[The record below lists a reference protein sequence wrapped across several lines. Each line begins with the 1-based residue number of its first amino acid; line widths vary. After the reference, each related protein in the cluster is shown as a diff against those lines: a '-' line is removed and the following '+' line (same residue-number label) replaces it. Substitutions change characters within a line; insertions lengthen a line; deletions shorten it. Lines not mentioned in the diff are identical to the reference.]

1 MKNKGQGGA
10 GWRCLGQIQPAPD
23 PLFQH
28 LWFLEGFDFSCN
40 VYLLAGPYLT
50 VIDPGNDYTA
60 YMQLFALD
68 FRPADVRKVVITHGH
83 FDHAMGVLELL
94 RAYPSLTQRG
104 PLEVVVHAAGPRELK
119 TILREMGA
127 VVTEV
132 EGRETLEL
140 SGFDFEVVPTPG
152 HTVDGICLYHAAS
165 GSVFT
170 GDTVLPAAVATPDPA
185 AGGRLDDYLA
195 GLKSLLKL
203 EIRHVLPG
211 HGAPVLGDGA
221 RTVRET
227 YEAVILKIVGPR
239 LTWFEAALRF
249 LEIGYLEDALF
260 CCEKWL
266 EAYPEEPRGSELKG
280 MCLNDLGRFQEA
292 EQVFDGILGR
302 KADRLGALLGKG
314 YALMGQDRYAESLPY
329 FDAALQVEPRL
340 REAHMYKGLA
350 LYLSGRV
357 DEAMDIEVFRQ
368 EFAERVKA
376 GLVQRTGKSEDTAPG
391 RAEAS
396 PDRPDRES

>member
-1 MKNKGQGGA
+1 MNDKGNGGA
-10 GWRCLGQIQPAPD
+10 GWRCLGQVRPAPH
-23 PLFQH
+23 PLFEH
-28 LWFLEGFDFSCN
+28 LWFLEGYYFSCN
-40 VYLLAGPYLT
+40 VYVLAGPYLT

-60 YMQLFALD
+60 YMELFALD

-83 FDHAMGVLELL
+83 FDHAMGVIELL
-94 RAYPSLTQRG
+94 RAYPSLAQRD
-104 PLEVVVHAAGPRELK
+104 PLEVVMHAAGPGELK
-119 TILREMGA
+119 GILREMGA
-127 VVTEV
+127 LVTEV
-132 EGRETLEL
+132 EGGETLEL

-165 GSVFT
+165 RSVFT
-170 GDTVLPAAVATPDPA
+170 GDTVLPTAVATPDPA
-185 AGGRLDDYLA
+185 AGGRLEDYLA
-195 GLKSLLKL
+195 GLKNLLKR

-249 LEIGYLEDALF
+249 LQIGYLEDALF
-260 CCEKWL
+260 CCDRWL

-292 EQVFDGILGR
+292 ERVFDGILSRESG
-302 KADRLGALLGKG
+302 RLGALLGKG
-314 YALMGQDRYAESLPY
+314 YALMGQERYAESLPY
-329 FDAALQVEPRL
+329 FDAALEVEPRL
-340 REAHMYKGLA
+340 REAHVYKGLA

-357 DEAMDIEVFRQ
+357 DEAMDIELFRE

-376 GLVQRTGKSEDTAPG
+376 GLLQENGPG
-391 RAEAS
+391 R
-396 PDRPDRES
+396 ES

>member
-1 MKNKGQGGA
+1 MTDKNNGGA
-10 GWRCLGQIQPAPD
+10 GWRCLGQVRSAPH
-23 PLFQH
+23 PLFGH
-28 LWFLEGFDFSCN
+28 LWFLEGYDFSCN
-40 VYLLAGPYLT
+40 IYVLAGPYLT

-83 FDHAMGVLELL
+83 FDHAMGVIELL
-94 RAYPSLTQRG
+94 RAYPSLAQPG
-104 PLEVVVHAAGPRELK
+104 PLEVIMHAAGPGELK
-119 TILREMGA
+119 DILREMGA
-127 VVTEV
+127 LVTEV
-132 EGRETLEL
+132 RGGETLKL

-152 HTVDGICLYHAAS
+152 HTVDGVCLYHAAS
-165 GSVFT
+165 GTVFT
-170 GDTVLPAAVATPDPA
+170 GDTVLPDAVAAPDPA
-185 AGGRLDDYLA
+185 AGGRLEDYLA
-195 GLKSLLKL
+195 GLKNLLKRK
-203 EIRHVLPG
+203 ICHVLPG
-211 HGAPVLGDGA
+211 HGLPVMDDGA

-249 LEIGYLEDALF
+249 LQIGYLEDALF

-292 EQVFDGILGR
+292 ERVFDGILSRESG
-302 KADRLGALLGKG
+302 RLGALLGKG
-314 YALMGQDRYAESLPY
+314 YALMGQERYLESLPY
-329 FDAALQVEPRL
+329 FDAALEVEPRL
-340 REAHMYKGLA
+340 REAQVYKGLA

-357 DEAMDIEVFRQ
+357 DEAMDIEVFRE

-376 GLVQRTGKSEDTAPG
+376 GLLQQAGKPENTGAG
-391 RAEAS
+391 
-396 PDRPDRES
+396 

>member
-1 MKNKGQGGA
+1 MNDKSNGGA
-10 GWRCLGQIQPAPD
+10 GWRCLGQVRPAPH
-23 PLFQH
+23 PLFEH
-28 LWFLEGFDFSCN
+28 LWFLEGYDFSCN
-40 VYLLAGPYLT
+40 IYVLAGPYLT

-60 YMQLFALD
+60 YMELFALD

-83 FDHAMGVLELL
+83 FDHAMGVIELL
-94 RAYPSLTQRG
+94 RAYPSLAQRG
-104 PLEVVVHAAGPRELK
+104 PLEVVMHAAGPGELK
-119 TILREMGA
+119 GILREMGA
-127 VVTEV
+127 LVTEV
-132 EGRETLEL
+132 EGGETLEL

-165 GSVFT
+165 RSVFT
-170 GDTVLPAAVATPDPA
+170 GDTVLPTAVATPDPA
-185 AGGRLDDYLA
+185 AGGRLEDYLA
-195 GLKSLLKL
+195 GLKNLLKR

-249 LEIGYLEDALF
+249 LQIGYLEDALF

-266 EAYPEEPRGSELKG
+266 DAYPDEPRGRELKG
-280 MCLNDLGRFQEA
+280 MCLNDLGRFAEA
-292 EQVFDGILGR
+292 ERVFDDILSRESGR
-302 KADRLGALLGKG
+302 IGALLGKG
-314 YALMGQDRYAESLPY
+314 YALMGQERYVESLPY
-329 FDAALQVEPRL
+329 FDAALKVEPRL
-340 REAHMYKGLA
+340 REAHVYKGLA

-357 DEAMDIEVFRQ
+357 DEAMDIEFFRE

-376 GLVQRTGKSEDTAPG
+376 GLLQKNGPG
-391 RAEAS
+391 R
-396 PDRPDRES
+396 ES